1 MADMDAISTDALGY
15 NRWANLQLLE
25 ECRDLTQAQME
36 LTVPGTYGTIAATFM
51 HLLGAE
57 QRYLRRLT
65 GAEPVLSEKDGFP
78 GIAALMEHARRS
90 GDALVEVARRL
101 GPEDTTDVKFDSET
115 IPMRKSLIVVQAIH
129 HGNDHRTHIC
139 TILGSHSIPF
149 EGIDVWTYTLALHRG
164 AGV

>member
-1 MADMDAISTDALGY
+1 MDSISNDALGY
-15 NRWANLQLLE
+15 NRWANLQLLQ
-25 ECRDLTQAQME
+25 ECRDLSGSELE
-36 LTVPGTYGTIAATFM
+36 LTVPGTYGTIAATFL
-51 HLLGAE
+51 HLLAAE

-65 GAEPVLSEKDGFP
+65 GAEPALSEKDGFP
-78 GIAALMEHARRS
+78 GIAALVDHARHS

-115 IPMRKSLIVVQAIH
+115 IPMRKSLILVQAIH

-149 EGIDVWTYTLALHRG
+149 EDIDVWTYTLAQHRG
-164 AGV
+164 AAV